1 MQTKI
6 KSIEEDPDKCWITTW
21 NDCLLRIKYFF
32 RLTYSCE
39 DKDIN
44 NIPFSDWETPGFVI
58 IKKKTKRIN
67 PYLEKKL
74 KIKALCHFEF

>member
-1 MQTKI
+1 
-6 KSIEEDPDKCWITTW
+6 
-21 NDCLLRIKYFF
+21 
-32 RLTYSCE
+32 LTYSCK

-74 KIKALCHFEF
+74 KLRLYVILNFKVVVELRKSF

>member
-1 MQTKI
+1 M
-6 KSIEEDPDKCWITTW
+6 
-21 NDCLLRIKYFF
+21 
-32 RLTYSCE
+32 TYSCE

-67 PYLEKKL
+67 PDLEKKL